1 MYYVDNFKDFWSLF
15 LVVVFGF
22 MISILKNFKKTKI
35 GHYTKFLTNLW
46 FWVMHE
52 LWKLSMC
59 PQRILQKLNDFFF
72 CTWQKTIWRLFRKKK
87 FELPIYYNSYNF
99 HIRRLEKKIPDSLLF
114 FCLWHY
120 SRQVM
125 TSLLILGL
133 PQSFFF
139 LLLLTRFYECTANRL
154 SM

>member
-1 MYYVDNFKDFWSLF
+1 MNW
-15 LVVVFGF
+15 VF
-22 MISILKNFKKTKI
+22 FKKTKI

-72 CTWQKTIWRLFRKKK
+72 CTWQKTIWRLFRKK
-87 FELPIYYNSYNF
+87 FRIVLYYNSLQYNF
-99 HIRRLEKKIPDSLLF
+99 HIRTLDFEFYGHQLEKKIPDSLLF
-114 FCLWHY
+114 FGFWHY

>member
-22 MISILKNFKKTKI
+22 MISILKNLKKTKI

-72 CTWQKTIWRLFRKKK
+72 CTWQKTIWRLFRKK
-87 FELPIYYNSYNF
+87 FRIVLYYNSLQYNF
-99 HIRRLEKKIPDSLLF
+99 HIRGLDFEFYGHQLGKKRFRIF
-114 FCLWHY
+114 F
-120 SRQVM
+120 
-125 TSLLILGL
+125 
-133 PQSFFF
+133 SFFASGIILDRWWLHYWF
-139 LLLLTRFYECTANRL
+139 
-154 SM
+154 

>member
-1 MYYVDNFKDFWSLF
+1 MGFFK
-15 LVVVFGF
+15 
-22 MISILKNFKKTKI
+22 KKTKL

-72 CTWQKTIWRLFRKKK
+72 LYLTKDHLETVSKKISNC
-87 FELPIYYNSYNF
+87 LYIIIHYINF
-99 HIRRLEKKIPDSLLF
+99 HISETGFWILWTSTWKKKILDFLLF

-139 LLLLTRFYECTANRL
+139 LVVANTIL
-154 SM
+154 WMYCKSIEHVNSHF